1 MSLGSREWYRL
12 AFLTIVALIIG
23 TASRAWG
30 IAFAVAMA
38 IWIGIHARDYVRFAR
53 WTRHPLQRP
62 DTSSDLWQE
71 PAARLFRAYRNS
83 RNRTKSILTRLRFL
97 RSATQA
103 LPDGAV
109 LIRHSGEIEM
119 YNAAALSLL
128 GLSRADIGHNL
139 VSLVRS
145 PGLTALINGGIADG
159 LVEIP
164 ATHSDC
170 RLEIRRID
178 VDPDRM
184 LILARDVT
192 QLNRLL
198 TMRQDFVANVSH
210 ELRTPLTVIRGYLES
225 LEEPNLTTEQLR
237 DVIERLRSPAERMQ
251 LLVDDLLLLTRLES
265 SPKPGRNDVA
275 RVAVAPLLHT
285 IAAEARQLSSGRHQ
299 ITVDAQPTLTLVGVE
314 SELHSAFAN
323 LIGNAVR
330 YSPNGGDIAVRW
342 FSTPAGPRFEV
353 ADHGIGV
360 PLEHLNRITERFY
373 RVDLPGS
380 RARGGTGLGLA
391 IVKHVLKRHDASI
404 GIESELGKGSL
415 FFCVFPNAEPIV
427 VVEPKAA
434 KR

>member
-1 MSLGSREWYRL
+1 MSFGSREWYRL
-12 AFLTIVALIIG
+12 IFLTIAALIIG
-23 TASRAWG
+23 AVSGAWG
-30 IAFAVAMA
+30 AAIAIVTAV
-38 IWIGIHARDYVRFAR
+38 WIGIHTRDYMRFER

-83 RNRTKSILTRLRFL
+83 RNRTKLILSRLRFL
-97 RSATQA
+97 RSATEA

-109 LIRHSGEIEM
+109 LIKHSGEIEM

-128 GLSRADIGHNL
+128 GLSRSDIGHNL

-145 PGLTALINGGIADG
+145 PAVTALINGQVADG

-164 ATHSDC
+164 ATHSDR

-178 VDPDRM
+178 VDPERM

-198 TMRQDFVANVSH
+198 SMRQDFIANVSH
-210 ELRTPLTVIRGYLES
+210 ELRTPLTVIRGYLET
-225 LEEPNLTTEQLR
+225 LEDPNLNAQQLR

-251 LLVDDLLLLTRLES
+251 VLVDDLLLLTRLES

-275 RVAVAPLLHT
+275 RVAVAQLLQT
-285 IAAEARQLSSGRHQ
+285 IAVEARQLSNGRHH
-299 ITVDAQPTLTLVGVE
+299 ITVDADPGVTLVGVE

-323 LIGNAVR
+323 LIGNAIR
-330 YSPNGGDIAVRW
+330 YSPNGGDIAIRW
-342 FSTPAGPRFEV
+342 FSTSDGPRFEV
-353 ADHGIGV
+353 ADHGVGV

-391 IVKHVLKRHDASI
+391 IVKHVLKRHDASL
-404 GIESELGKGSL
+404 GIESELGKGST
-415 FFCVFPNAEPIV
+415 FFCVFPSQNG
-427 VVEPKAA
+427 AA
-434 KR
+434 AM